1 MDAGIL
7 VVSASDGPMPQ
18 TREHILLCRQVGVQ
32 NILVFVNKCDVVQDK
47 DIHELVEMEV
57 RELLTKYQY
66 DGEKAKIV
74 FGSALCA
81 LQGTQPEVGKDK
93 VMELLNYLDTTIEL
107 PKREID
113 KDFLMAVEGTFQIPG
128 RGTVSTG
135 TVDTGKVKVYLI
147 SFL

>member
-1 MDAGIL
+1 
-7 VVSASDGPMPQ
+7 
-18 TREHILLCRQVGVQ
+18 
-32 NILVFVNKCDVVQDK
+32 
-47 DIHELVEMEV
+47 
-57 RELLTKYQY
+57 
-66 DGEKAKIV
+66 
-74 FGSALCA
+74 